1 MTTPIFKA
9 LALTALS
16 SLLCASAALAT
27 TPRDTRISLRDTGVN
42 GAPGQRLSGDAFVR
56 TPGSWKRLTRDGART
71 SRFKVP
77 AAAGCAVEV
86 LVAAR
91 GVASRSGPL
100 TRIRRVATRRPRAVI
115 GQGRSTSGAWRIVHL
130 RGGADAYKEVITS
143 PYRQDP
149 ADVYGLAALRVGRA
163 RWVDV
168 RALAWFD
175 GCTVAQTRRGTAAK
189 ALASMVSGARV
200 AATIVRR

>member
-16 SLLCASAALAT
+16 SLLCASAALAA
-27 TPRDTRISLRDTGVN
+27 TPRDTRISLRDKGVN

-86 LVAAR
+86 LVTAR

-100 TRIRRVATRRPRAVI
+100 TRIRSVTRRPRAVI

-130 RGGADAYKEVITS
+130 RGGADAYKEVVTS